1 MTRSIRLIGQS
12 GGLKT
17 ALENRL
23 SRAGANITDS
33 ENADLTIGLAS
44 QEKCD
49 LAILPEGMHSENSN
63 LIITLSDVI
72 IPNGGNYWGN
82 EIIIEWVRKVKQG
95 ELPNYGSEIR
105 YWVNVRDVADA
116 ITIISMSTEES
127 VKTGRMKMC
136 GRRGWKGKYV
146 IEEIRLLWDRYTN
159 AINHS
164 HTKESLSNIPSPVR
178 GIDSGSTPSPDF
190 QSLHSALIDSGGEGW
205 HPLVP
210 LRTSLMEVIAS
221 LEPTL
226 IDSY

>member
-1 MTRSIRLIGQS
+1 MPRSIRLIGQS

-72 IPNGGNYWGN
+72 IPNGENYWGN

-95 ELPNYGSEIR
+95 ELPDYG
-105 YWVNVRDVADA
+105 
-116 ITIISMSTEES
+116 
-127 VKTGRMKMC
+127 
-136 GRRGWKGKYV
+136 
-146 IEEIRLLWDRYTN
+146 
-159 AINHS
+159 
-164 HTKESLSNIPSPVR
+164 
-178 GIDSGSTPSPDF
+178 
-190 QSLHSALIDSGGEGW
+190 
-205 HPLVP
+205 
-210 LRTSLMEVIAS
+210 
-221 LEPTL
+221 
-226 IDSY
+226 

>member
-1 MTRSIRLIGQS
+1 MPKSIRLIGQS
-12 GGLKT
+12 GGLRN

-23 SRAGANITDS
+23 SRVGAKIIIDS
-33 ENADLTIGLAS
+33 DNADITIGLAS

-72 IPNGGNYWGN
+72 IPNGGNNWGN
-82 EIIIEWVRKVKQG
+82 GIIIEWVRKVKQG
-95 ELPNYGSEIR
+95 DLPDNGSEIR

-116 ITIISMSTEES
+116 IAIISMSTEES
-127 VKTGRMKMC
+127 AKTGKMKMC
-136 GRRGWKGKYV
+136 GRRGWKGKHV
-146 IEEIRLLWDRYTN
+146 IEEIKLLWDRYTN

-164 HTKESLSNIPSPVR
+164 HSKESLANIPSPVR
-178 GIDSGSTPSPDF
+178 GIDSGSTSGPDF
-190 QSLHSALIDSGGEGW
+190 QSLHRALIDSGGEGW

-221 LEPTL
+221 LE
-226 IDSY
+226 

>member
-1 MTRSIRLIGQS
+1 MPRSIRLIGQS
-12 GGLKT
+12 GGLRT

-23 SRAGANITDS
+23 SRAGANITIDS
-33 ENADLTIGLAS
+33 YNADITIGLAS

-49 LAILPEGMHSENSN
+49 LAILPEGMQSENSN

-72 IPNGGNYWGN
+72 IPNGGNNWGN
-82 EIIIEWVRKVKQG
+82 GTIIEWVRKVKQG
-95 ELPNYGSEIR
+95 ELPEHGSEIR

-116 ITIISMSTEES
+116 ISIISMS
-127 VKTGRMKMC
+127 KAGFIKNGKMKMC
-136 GRRGWKGKYV
+136 GRRGWQGKYV
-146 IEEIRLLWDRYTN
+146 IEEIKLLWDRYTN

-178 GIDSGSTPSPDF
+178 GIDSGSTSGPDF
-190 QSLHSALIDSGGEGW
+190 QSLHRALIDSGGEGW

-221 LEPTL
+221 LE
-226 IDSY
+226 